1 MSKEDFK
8 VLSARDHVRMR
19 TGMYL
24 GSTAREQV
32 ERFVLGNWQKIEYVP
47 ALNKMID
54 EIIDNAID
62 EAIRTNFKHAN
73 EIGVSIKGN
82 TITITDNGR
91 GIPQDEVLD
100 TNTNKKVLR
109 PVAAWTKV
117 NAGTSFD
124 DERVTIGANGVGSA
138 CTNFMSK
145 KFTGLTWQKGKFVKV
160 ISNDGANRVS
170 VETGTKSGSGT
181 QVVFT
186 PDLTLLA
193 VDNIAEVATVEL
205 IEDRLTALQIAF
217 PEIRFKF
224 NARRIKESNIR
235 KYASLYSDDEMASV
249 VHAQSNNVA
258 YFFTASTD
266 GFRTTSYI
274 NGVNTR
280 QGGAYV
286 DFVVNG
292 VVDELGSMI
301 KRKHK
306 IEVGRS
312 TIKSGLTY
320 VLFARNFINPQ
331 YDSQTK
337 ERLTNNVSA
346 VKAHYETAMIPNFN
360 SIAKKI
366 MASTDIIEPI
376 IEAQLA
382 KKLAADKRAATLAQ
396 KKLRKVKVAKH
407 IQATGDNAT
416 LFLCEGDS
424 AIGFLLKVRDP
435 KTVGGFPLRGV
446 VMNTWDMKPA
456 DALKNKELGELV
468 AVLGLDINDP
478 DSIDDMAYQHVA
490 TLADA
495 DMDGNHISALLL
507 AFFYKFWPR
516 LFTEQRIH
524 MTRTPIMISAK
535 GSEVKWFYRY
545 HEAKAFKSS
554 DEAKGFKHRYI
565 KGLASLTEDEYYSI
579 INSPVFSTIDIDKP
593 VWFDVMMGTD
603 SGPRKE
609 WLSGQVPQKVKEAA

>member
-1 MSKEDFK
+1 
-8 VLSARDHVRMR
+8 
-19 TGMYL
+19 MY
-24 GSTAREQV
+24 
-32 ERFVLGNWQKIEYVP
+32 
-47 ALNKMID
+47 
-54 EIIDNAID
+54 
-62 EAIRTNFKHAN
+62 
-73 EIGVSIKGN
+73 
-82 TITITDNGR
+82 TD
-91 GIPQDEVLD
+91 
-100 TNTNKKVLR
+100 
-109 PVAAWTKV
+109 
-117 NAGTSFD
+117 D
-124 DERVTIGANGVGSA
+124 D
-138 CTNFMSK
+138 
-145 KFTGLTWQKGKFVKV
+145 
-160 ISNDGANRVS
+160 
-170 VETGTKSGSGT
+170 
-181 QVVFT
+181 
-186 PDLTLLA
+186 
-193 VDNIAEVATVEL
+193 
-205 IEDRLTALQIAF
+205 
-217 PEIRFKF
+217 
-224 NARRIKESNIR
+224 
-235 KYASLYSDDEMASV
+235 MASV

-286 DFVVNG
+286 DFIISG

-301 KRKHK
+301 KRKFK
-306 IEVGRS
+306 IEVGKS
-312 TIKSGLTY
+312 TIKNGLTF
-320 VLFARNFINPQ
+320 VLFARNFTNPQ

-346 VKAHYETAMIPNFN
+346 IKAHYETAMIPNFN

-366 MASTDIIEPI
+366 MASADIIDPI
-376 IEAQLA
+376 VEAQLA
-382 KKLAADKRAATLAQ
+382 KKMAADKRAATLAQ
-396 KKLRKVKVAKH
+396 KKLKKVKVAKH

-446 VMNTWDMKPA
+446 VMNTWDIKPA

-468 AVLGLDINDP
+468 AVLGLDINNP

-516 LFTEQRIH
+516 LFTENRIH
-524 MTRTPIMISAK
+524 MTRTPIMISSK
-535 GSEVKWFYRY
+535 GCGEIKWFYRY
-545 HEAKAFKSS
+545 NEAKAFKSS
-554 DEAKGFKHRYI
+554 DESKGFKHRYI

-579 INSPVFSTIDIDKP
+579 INKPVFSTIDIDKP
-593 VWFDVMMGTD
+593 VWFDVMMGSD
-603 SGPRKE
+603 SSPRKE